1 MNLSIVDVNHVSTVI
16 AGDQVT
22 LIGEDGESTITADD
36 LAKWAGTI
44 NYEIVDRINP
54 LLPRI
59 VTA

>member
-1 MNLSIVDVNHVSTVI
+1 MNLSMVDVSHISEVL
-16 AGDQVT
+16 AGDRVT

-44 NYEIVDRINP
+44 NYEIIDRINP

-59 VTA
+59 ISS